1 MDAKQFAE
9 LTGTNRPCGLVI
21 SLRQTLMSCAG
32 FGLRNLSP
40 ACGYDIGRAISR
52 FPVVFSRRPHPI
64 PSRTRKLSSSEPM
77 VLHGKPCGRVG
88 RCRDYSVKGPP
99 SAGPF
104 FFPRGSRMGRGRGPI
119 EGALPGALG
128 RSG

>member
-1 MDAKQFAE
+1 
-9 LTGTNRPCGLVI
+9 
-21 SLRQTLMSCAG
+21 MSRAG

-104 FFPRGSRMGRGRGPI
+104 FLGS
-119 EGALPGALG
+119 LVALG
-128 RSG
+128 KFVPFGVHSLVQDANNQDARAIVQVEDDMTALFLAA